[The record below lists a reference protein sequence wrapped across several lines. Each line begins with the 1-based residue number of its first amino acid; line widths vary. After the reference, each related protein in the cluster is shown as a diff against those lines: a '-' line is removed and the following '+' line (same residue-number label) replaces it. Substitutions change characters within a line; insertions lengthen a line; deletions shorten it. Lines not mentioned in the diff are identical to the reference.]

1 MQSSLRLLCI
11 LAHPDDE
18 VLATGGILARYAA
31 EGVETSLLMAT
42 YGERAWHG
50 DADAYPGPQAF
61 AHRRKD
67 ELRAAARVLGLRRV
81 RFLSQPHGEV
91 GQADATELVDTIARA
106 LRFLRPHVVITHGPQ
121 GRASHSDHAL
131 LGHYTA
137 AAVLRAA
144 DCNERISGNWA
155 PYRVPKLY
163 YLAASP
169 KQSARCT
176 ALSSDSATAADDS
189 VHGASTSEPS
199 AITTRIDTLAYARQ
213 VQHALSCHE
222 SQLPRYAGLA
232 TLPEAQQRELWGVN
246 ELFCASSPVIASGE
260 VEDDLF
266 AGLRERSTGE

>member
-1 MQSSLRLLCI
+1 MQSSLHLLCI

-31 EGVETSLLMAT
+31 EGVETSLLTAT

-61 AHRRKD
+61 AHTRKD

-81 RFLSQPHGEV
+81 RFLNQLHGEI
-91 GQADATELVDTIARA
+91 GQADATDLVATIARA
-106 LRFLRPHVVITHGPQ
+106 IRFLRPDVVITYGPES
-121 GRASHSDHAL
+121 RASQTDHAL
-131 LGHYTA
+131 IGHFTA
-137 AAVLRAA
+137 AAVLEAA
-144 DCNERISGNWA
+144 DCNEQISGIWG

-169 KQSARCT
+169 ERAARLDT
-176 ALSSDSATAADDS
+176 LSGEA
-189 VHGASTSEPS
+189 
-199 AITTRIDTLAYARQ
+199 AITTRIDSSAYVGQ

-232 TLPEAQQRELWGVN
+232 ALSEAQQRELWGVN
-246 ELFCASSPVIASGE
+246 ELFCASGPVTAGDE

-266 AGLRERSTGE
+266 AGLRGRSTGE